1 MGLRAMEK
9 RPAPRS
15 ATGQEVADALRRFLE
30 DKPIQAKRPT
40 PWQRLMKWA
49 RQHQPLVQTAAAFLV
64 LAVIGLAAA
73 TVLIWREK
81 ARAEANLRAA
91 EEQTALV
98 RSHLYAAE
106 LTPPPRAGRAGARQ
120 RVTGLLSR
128 HLTEPGWDGV
138 RGSSGT
144 TSGGSAGA
152 TDSSSAGPRSRF
164 TTSPSRPTAR
174 SWPSPVKRWAWT
186 CSTQA
191 AGNRWVAW
199 PGTGARS
206 TGWSSPRTASC
217 WRPPATTGPYGCG
230 TDALP
235 CSCGTACPGASCGL

>member
-15 ATGQEVADALRRFLE
+15 ATGQEVADALRRFRG

-91 EEQTALV
+91 EEQTALG
-98 RSHLYAAE
+98 RSDLYAAA
-106 LTPPPRAGRAGARQ
+106 LQLAHQAWHDGHRQ
-120 RVTGLLSR
+120 
-128 HLTEPGWDGV
+128 
-138 RGSSGT
+138 
-144 TSGGSAGA
+144 
-152 TDSSSAGPRSRF
+152 
-164 TTSPSRPTAR
+164 
-174 SWPSPVKRWAWT
+174 PV
-186 CSTQA
+186 
-191 AGNRWVAW
+191 
-199 PGTGARS
+199 
-206 TGWSSPRTASC
+206 
-217 WRPPATTGPYGCG
+217 
-230 TDALP
+230 
-235 CSCGTACPGASCGL
+235 